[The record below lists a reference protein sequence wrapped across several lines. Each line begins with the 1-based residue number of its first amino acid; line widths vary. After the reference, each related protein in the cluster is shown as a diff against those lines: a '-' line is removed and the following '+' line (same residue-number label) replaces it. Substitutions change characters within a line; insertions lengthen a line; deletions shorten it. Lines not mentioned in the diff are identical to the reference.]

1 MKTIKFI
8 IALYLSIFAS
18 GIVYAQVP
26 SPYLYKWFPL
36 NSGTTNDLNMIFSSG
51 SSWIVGENGSIFRMD
66 GDNLTPITSGTTN
79 DLYSMHA
86 HSNFWIVGE
95 NGTILKSSDGINWTS
110 VNSGTTNTL
119 YSFARTFINTFTI
132 VGSNGLILRSTNNGD
147 TWSPQTSGTTSDLK
161 MINYSSLNSIWIAG
175 SNGTLLKSTDYG
187 LNWIPQN
194 IGTTND
200 LNAIKMLDNIG
211 YIIGSNGLIL
221 KTDNGGLNW
230 TQQAS
235 GTNANL
241 KAFDASGW
249 IVGSGGTILRTTNG
263 GINWILQD
271 SVPNANLNSIKM
283 IGEIGWTIGNAGTFL
298 KRRLDSTY
306 LPYKSFEPNN
316 IGTYIW
322 NTGIFNQPPIANMPS
337 FEWPIGS
344 GNNYVSSSGINV
356 AGYYNNQLRMASA
369 SYEGENTFGYC
380 DNGAFY
386 TDNRF
391 KIYKVNRNDSY
402 LSNPDWANWGVMVP
416 FGAPFVDVNHNG
428 TYEPQIDTPGVKNA
442 SQTLFICFTD
452 ANPQTH
458 ILYEGFGGGTQP
470 LGAEFHLTAWGY
482 NKPGLQNV
490 QFLKWEIINKSTSS
504 WDSTYFGLFCDPDI
518 STFGNEDYI
527 GCDITRNLGYGYK
540 AVSEPNYQP
549 HPPVVGFDILKGPID
564 KYSNPHDSIFMSSFD
579 YFNCG
584 GCYTPPCETTP
595 SGNPLGAYNFL
606 KGSKSDGTPYYN
618 PLTGFRTKFCYPGDP
633 ESGIGWTEYD
643 GSVLNCNGDS
653 ITGSNVIP
661 VNPPCDRRFLMGSG
675 SENLKINPGDTQTI
689 IIAQMIARGSNNLNS
704 ITLLK
709 GLSDYV
715 QNFYNSGFVIGVEP
729 ISSTVPKSFRLHQ
742 NYPNPFNPKTKIK
755 IEIAKWG
762 DVKLIVYDILGREVA
777 KLVNEK
783 LKPGT
788 YEVTFDGSNYA
799 SGVYFY
805 KLISDDF
812 SEIKKMLL
820 IK

>member
-1 MKTIKFI
+1 MKTLKALIS
-8 IALYLSIFAS
+8 LYLILLCS
-18 GIVYAQVP
+18 GNLSAQVP

-86 HSNFWIVGE
+86 HGNFWIVGE
-95 NGTILKSSDGINWTS
+95 NGTILKSPDGINWTS

-119 YSFARTFINTFTI
+119 YSYARTYINTFTI

-147 TWSPQTSGTTSDLK
+147 TWSPQASSTTSDLK

-200 LNAIKMLDNIG
+200 LNVIKMLGNTG
-211 YIIGSNGLIL
+211 YIFGSNGLIL

-230 TQQAS
+230 TQQVS
-235 GTNANL
+235 GTSANL
-241 KAFDASGW
+241 KSYDASGW
-249 IVGSGGTILRTTNG
+249 IVGSSGTILRTTNG

-271 SVPNANLNSIKM
+271 SVPSANLNSVKM
-283 IGEIGWTIGNAGTFL
+283 IGEIGWTIGNAGAFL

-322 NTGIFNQPPIANMPS
+322 NTGIFNQPPITNMPS
-337 FEWPIGS
+337 FEWPVGS
-344 GNNYVSSSGINV
+344 GNSYVYSSGINI

-369 SYEGENTFGYC
+369 SYEGESMFGYC
-380 DNGAFY
+380 DSGAFY

-402 LSNPDWANWGVMVP
+402 LSNPDWADWGVMVP

-442 SQTLFICFTD
+442 SQTLFVCFTD
-452 ANPQTH
+452 ANPQSH

-482 NKPGLQNV
+482 NKPIINDI
-490 QFLKWEIINKSTSS
+490 QFLKWEIINKSISS
-504 WDSTYFGLFCDPDI
+504 WYNTFFGLFCDHGFNWM
-518 STFGNEDYI
+518 SQEYI
-527 GCDITRNLGYGYK
+527 GCDTMRNLGYGYN
-540 AVSEPNYQP
+540 AVNELNYQP
-549 HPPVVGFDILKGPID
+549 NPPALGFDILKGPIN

-595 SGNPLGAYNFL
+595 SGDPSGAYNFL
-606 KGSKSDGTPYYN
+606 KGTKRDGTPYYN
-618 PLTGFRTKFCYPGDP
+618 PLSGIRTKCCYPGDP
-633 ESGIGWTEYD
+633 ENGIGWTEYD

-675 SENLKINPGDTQTI
+675 SVNLTINPGDTQTI

-704 ITLLK
+704 VTLLK
-709 GLSDYV
+709 ELSDYA
-715 QNFYNSGFVIGVEP
+715 QNLYNSGFVIGIEP
-729 ISSTVPKSFRLHQ
+729 ISSTIPKSYRLHQ
-742 NYPNPFNPKTKIK
+742 NYPNPFNPVTKIRFELPK
-755 IEIAKWG
+755 SSF
-762 DVKLIVYDILGREVA
+762 VKLIVYDILGREIT
-777 KLVNEK
+777 KLVNKK
-783 LKPGT
+783 LTVGS
-788 YEVTFDGSNYA
+788 YETEWDGSGFA

-805 KLISDDF
+805 QLRANDF
-812 SEIKKMLL
+812 SETKRMLL